1 VSSTPH
7 MSIRVQPDQLA
18 SWRAACAKS
27 GVDVSSKIRLL
38 MDAWVAFE
46 SQREEL
52 ERSESEM
59 AAAEALKLIE
69 EALISLS

>member
-1 VSSTPH
+1 
-7 MSIRVQPDQLA
+7 MLR
-18 SWRAACAKS
+18 K
-27 GVDVSSKIRLL
+27 LL
-38 MDAWVAFE
+38 CWLGFHEWYHGRTVNYCLHCDEIEEFE